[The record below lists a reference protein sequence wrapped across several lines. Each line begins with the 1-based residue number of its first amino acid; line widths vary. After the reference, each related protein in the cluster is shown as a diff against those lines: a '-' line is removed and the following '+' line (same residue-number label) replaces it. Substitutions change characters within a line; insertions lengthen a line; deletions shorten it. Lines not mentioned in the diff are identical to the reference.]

1 MRKSISNSSYPGGC
15 LSISSGLIFMN
26 EGVHDFS
33 RGFEESVRRDVVI
46 IDDERVEV
54 GFAY

>member
-1 MRKSISNSSYPGGC
+1 
-15 LSISSGLIFMN
+15 MN